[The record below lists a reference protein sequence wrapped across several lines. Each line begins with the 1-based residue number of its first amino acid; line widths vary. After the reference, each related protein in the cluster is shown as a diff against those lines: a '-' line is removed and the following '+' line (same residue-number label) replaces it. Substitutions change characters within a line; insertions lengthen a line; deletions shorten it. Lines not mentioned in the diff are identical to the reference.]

1 MVAVFLLAGCG
12 SKTVI
17 SGALN
22 PADPPPTVM
31 MAASPANIVAGQTT
45 QLSWNSSGATSVM
58 IDNGVGKVAPNGSM
72 QVTPSATTS
81 FHATASGPNGT
92 AVAAVTVQVEGA
104 VSLSLQATPE
114 SVTSG
119 QSVTLT
125 WTARNATS
133 VAIDGVGSFGPSGSA
148 VVTPTATTTY
158 TATATED
165 DGSTAATVT
174 VNVTPVSAHAFI
186 LVEENHSYSEVIGSS
201 QMPYLNQL
209 AKTYGL
215 ATQYFGNAH
224 PSLPN
229 YFELTV
235 GNIVSTHEGFTGT
248 VTQDNIVREL
258 LAAGKTWKC
267 YAEDLPAAGY
277 MGPSVGNYARD
288 HNPFT
293 YFSDVVNS
301 STQAMN
307 IVPFTQLQVDYSN
320 SQLPGFGFIVP
331 NQLDNAHNGDLQA
344 ADNWL
349 KTNIAPLVAS
359 PEFQADGI
367 LVIVFDESLDSD
379 TTLGGG
385 HVATVVVGPTVKPGA
400 QVSTTLQH
408 QSTLRLML
416 QKLGVTTFPGDAAT
430 APDMTAFFQ

>member
-1 MVAVFLLAGCG
+1 
-12 SKTVI
+12 
-17 SGALN
+17 
-22 PADPPPTVM
+22 
-31 MAASPANIVAGQTT
+31 
-45 QLSWNSSGATSVM
+45 
-58 IDNGVGKVAPNGSM
+58 
-72 QVTPSATTS
+72 
-81 FHATASGPNGT
+81 
-92 AVAAVTVQVEGA
+92 
-104 VSLSLQATPE
+104 
-114 SVTSG
+114 
-119 QSVTLT
+119 
-125 WTARNATS
+125 
-133 VAIDGVGSFGPSGSA
+133 
-148 VVTPTATTTY
+148 
-158 TATATED
+158 
-165 DGSTAATVT
+165 
-174 VNVTPVSAHAFI
+174 
-186 LVEENHSYSEVIGSS
+186 
-201 QMPYLNQL
+201 
-209 AKTYGL
+209 L

-235 GNIVSTHEGFTGT
+235 GNTVSTNEAFSGT
-248 VTQDNIVREL
+248 VTQDNIAREL

-267 YAEDLPAAGY
+267 YAEDLPSAGY

-307 IVPFTQLQVDYSN
+307 VVPFTQLQSDYSN
-320 SQLPGFGFIVP
+320 SQLPDFGFIVP

-349 KTNIAPLVAS
+349 KTNIAPLLAS
-359 PEFQADGI
+359 QEFQADGI

-385 HVATVVVGPTVKPGA
+385 HVATVVVGPTVKPGV
-400 QVSTTLQH
+400 QVSTTFQH